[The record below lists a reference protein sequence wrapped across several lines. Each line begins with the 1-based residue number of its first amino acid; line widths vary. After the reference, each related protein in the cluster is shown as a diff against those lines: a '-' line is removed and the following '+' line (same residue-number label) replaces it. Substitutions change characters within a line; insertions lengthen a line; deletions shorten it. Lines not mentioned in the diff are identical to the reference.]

1 VSKPAQLFLVTAL
14 VYLGV
19 GLVLQA
25 VALFDVWLG
34 FNPLAYTSVG
44 STIQTLLVGWLTQ
57 SLMAI
62 IHEWLGKPLRLMAV
76 VWFCLNV
83 GLLLAIIGQPVLA
96 LTGNDIVGG
105 LLAMGGL
112 LQLAGGMLFAV
123 EATRAVR
130 AH

>member
-1 VSKPAQLFLVTAL
+1 VSKSAQLFLVTAL
-14 VYLGV
+14 IYLGL

-44 STIQTLLVGWLTQ
+44 STIQTLLIGWLTQ
-57 SLMAI
+57 ALMAL
-62 IHEWLGKPLRLMAV
+62 IHEWLGKPVRRMAV
-76 VWFCLNV
+76 VWSCLNV
-83 GLLLAIIGQPVLA
+83 GLLLSIIGQPVVA

-112 LQLAGGMLFAV
+112 LQLAGGLLFAF
-123 EATRAVR
+123 EATRAAR